1 MIYFILLY
9 AMLSTLWV
17 VLVYVVWDGEYIHP
31 AKNDW
36 WGPFIACFF
45 WGGLFIACFLMYFLW
60 PVFLM
65 VKLIHASVV
74 RLFGDD

>member
-9 AMLSTLWV
+9 ATLSTLWV
-17 VLVYVVWDGEYIHP
+17 VLVYVVWDGEYTHP

-36 WGPFIACFF
+36 WGP
-45 WGGLFIACFLMYFLW
+45 FIACFLMYFLW

-65 VKLIHASVV
+65 VKLIHASAV